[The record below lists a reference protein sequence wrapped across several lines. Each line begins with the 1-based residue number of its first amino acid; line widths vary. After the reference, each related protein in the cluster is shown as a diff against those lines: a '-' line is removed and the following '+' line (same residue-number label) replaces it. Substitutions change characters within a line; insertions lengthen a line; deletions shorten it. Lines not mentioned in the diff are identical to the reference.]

1 MNAESRKLATK
12 CKESLQ
18 LYQIT
23 GTFSYPWLVAI
34 APIPSIAP
42 NPQCLADNKL
52 TLGRSDRGFMQ
63 SEVVC

>member
-42 NPQCLADNKL
+42 NP
-52 TLGRSDRGFMQ
+52 
-63 SEVVC
+63 